1 MIFKQLKIYIMK
13 KIFTLLFFVGTATAS
28 FAQNNHQH
36 NNNDRNSKNDQYDIA
51 LNNQRYNNNRNFY
64 DHKNYF
70 PAREREYKIYQIN
83 RSFDFKIN
91 AIRNNRYMRRHEK
104 KVAIRNAENERA
116 RQIQIVNARFI
127 SENHNGNGKHDKR

>member
-1 MIFKQLKIYIMK
+1 MK
-13 KIFTLLFFVGTATAS
+13 KIFTLLFFVGTAIAS
-28 FAQNNHQH
+28 FAQNNHRH
-36 NNNDRNSKNDQYDIA
+36 NNNDRNSKNDQYDVA
-51 LNNQRYNNNRNFY
+51 LNNQRYRYNNNRNFY

-70 PAREREYKIYQIN
+70 PAREREYKIDQIN
-83 RSFDFKIN
+83 RSFDYKIN